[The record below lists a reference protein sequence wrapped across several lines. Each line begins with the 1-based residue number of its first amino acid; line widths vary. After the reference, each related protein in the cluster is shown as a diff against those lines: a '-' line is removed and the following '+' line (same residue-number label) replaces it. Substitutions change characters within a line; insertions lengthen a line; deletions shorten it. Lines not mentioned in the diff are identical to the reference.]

1 MNNRPP
7 SPEQKKKRYQREH
20 THTQKKRKE
29 KKEQK
34 DTKKKEKR
42 SGRSARV
49 RPLGREM
56 KKKEWNQR
64 SSIQSLSRFP
74 VPHKGHSSWNVERV
88 CSRWPAVVAN
98 AVVIAAVLFLWRTGA
113 DIFFFLLPF
122 SFLFS
127 FFLAKKKW
135 RRWWRQSIT
144 TPRFVSRFKRKME
157 RKANRNRT
165 ATTTKKLERPR
176 VRVPGITRKKNSKN
190 ENSLRTYRITDL
202 WTSLMET

>member
-113 DIFFFLLPF
+113 DIFFFCCL
-122 SFLFS
+122 FLF
-127 FFLAKKKW
+127 FFLFFWPKKNGGDDGGNQSRHLDLSLVSKEKW
-135 RRWWRQSIT
+135 SVKQT
-144 TPRFVSRFKRKME
+144 ETE
-157 RKANRNRT
+157 QQQQQRNWN
-165 ATTTKKLERPR
+165 AHACVFQVLPE
-176 VRVPGITRKKNSKN
+176 KKNSKN